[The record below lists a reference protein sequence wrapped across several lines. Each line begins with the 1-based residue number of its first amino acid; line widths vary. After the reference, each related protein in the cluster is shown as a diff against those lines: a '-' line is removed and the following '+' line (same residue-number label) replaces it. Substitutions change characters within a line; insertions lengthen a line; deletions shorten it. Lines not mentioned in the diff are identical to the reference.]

1 MSKSPQGK
9 PGPLRMMRAPAAPPP
24 ARLAFTLVELL
35 VVIGII
41 AVLIGILMPALSAA
55 RAQANQLKCATNLRN
70 LGHVMQQYASD
81 YKGLIPRDYTHG
93 NVRHI
98 FWAEVYAKYL
108 NRPIPPSPP
117 GNPARG
123 ATLAPYLVKIATYQ
137 CPSFPRPEQPLDYVT
152 NGWDKYALTGQTQG
166 LFRVTKLVRSSETV
180 FATEANANR
189 PTHEFDLHDVWH
201 VNHLPSGPTAER
213 RILDDQRHRGKA
225 NCVYLDG
232 HVESR
237 PFKSLAERD
246 FRIR

>member
-1 MSKSPQGK
+1 MFKSPPGK
-9 PGPLRMMRAPAAPPP
+9 PGSLRTMRAPAPPP
-24 ARLAFTLVELL
+24 ARRAFTLVELL

-55 RAQANQLKCATNLRN
+55 RAQANQLKCSTNLRN
-70 LGHVMQQYASD
+70 IGHVMQQYASD

-98 FWAEVYAKYL
+98 FWAEAYAKYL
-108 NRPIPPSPP
+108 NRPMPP
-117 GNPARG
+117 GPQGNAARDG
-123 ATLAPYLVKIATYQ
+123 VIAPYLAMIATYQ
-137 CPSFPRPEQPLDYVT
+137 CPVFPRETQPLDYVT
-152 NGWDKYALTGQTQG
+152 NGWDKYSLTGQTQG
-166 LFRVTKLVRSSETV
+166 MFRVTKLPRSSETI

-189 PTHEFDLHDVWH
+189 PTREFDLHDVWH
-201 VNHLPSGPTAER
+201 PNHLPRGPASER
-213 RILDDQRHRGKA
+213 RVLDDQRHRGRI

-237 PFKSLAERD
+237 PFKTLSDRD